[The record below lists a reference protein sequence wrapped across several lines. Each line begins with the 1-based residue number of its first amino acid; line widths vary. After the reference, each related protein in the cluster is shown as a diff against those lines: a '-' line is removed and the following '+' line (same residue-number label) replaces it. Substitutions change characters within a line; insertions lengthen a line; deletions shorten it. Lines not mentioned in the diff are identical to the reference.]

1 VNDRPRVLAVDLGAT
16 SIRVAAVDLDGD
28 RPAVEV
34 LHRWR
39 HAPVPDADGALRWD
53 WDRIVAEVEH
63 GLHLGLE
70 SGPVASIGVDGWGV
84 DYGYLD
90 RSGELVDPPYAYRD
104 ARTERWEET
113 AGLVGTDELYR
124 ITGVQL
130 MEINTIFQIA
140 ADSDER
146 RASADRLMLLPDLL
160 THHLT
165 GWVGV
170 ERSNL
175 STTGLMDAHTGDWS
189 DVLIEAV
196 GVPRSLFPEPA
207 TAGTRVG
214 DWNGAAVHLVGSH
227 DTASAFLGAPST
239 GAGSVFVSTGSWVI
253 VGVERD
259 QPDNSQA
266 ARDANFSNEAGALGG
281 IRFLKNV
288 VGFWILEQCRAAWGS
303 PPIEDLIAEAERVE
317 SVAPIFDAFDRR
329 FVSPDDMLSE
339 VAAASGLPPD
349 APRAVVAR
357 SIIESIVHGVVTV
370 VSEIETT
377 AGIRAGSLALVGG
390 GARIPLLARLLED
403 KSGLDVVVGSAE
415 ATALGNAIVQGIA
428 LGRFDDLGEA
438 RRWLTPTGV
447 ALEARDG

>member
-1 VNDRPRVLAVDLGAT
+1 MNDRQRVLAVDLGAT
-16 SIRVAAVDLDGD
+16 SIRVAAVDLDAD
-28 RPAVEV
+28 RPAVDV

-39 HAPVPDADGALRWD
+39 HGPVPDAGGALRWD
-53 WDRIVAEVEH
+53 WDRIVAEVER

-70 SGPVASIGVDGWGV
+70 SGPIASIGVDGWGV

-90 RSGELVDPPYAYRD
+90 LSGELVDAPYAYRD
-104 ARTERWEET
+104 ARTEGWEET
-113 AGLVGTDELYR
+113 VGLVGADELYR
-124 ITGVQL
+124 ITGIQL

-146 RASADRLMLLPDLL
+146 LARADKLMLLPDLL

-175 STTGLMDAHTGDWS
+175 STTGLMDAYTGDWS
-189 DVLIEAV
+189 DALIEAV

-207 TAGTRVG
+207 KAGTRVG
-214 DWNGAAVHLVGSH
+214 EWNGIPVHLVGSH

-239 GAGSVFVSTGSWVI
+239 GVGTVFVSTGSWVI

-259 QPDNSQA
+259 RPDNSKA

-303 PPIEDLIAEAERVE
+303 PPIENLIAEAEGVD
-317 SVAPIFDAFDRR
+317 SVVPIFDASDRR
-329 FVSPDDMLSE
+329 FVSPDDMLAE
-339 VAAASGLPPD
+339 VVAASGLPPD
-349 APRAVVAR
+349 SPRAVVAR
-357 SIIESIVHGVVTV
+357 SIIESIVEGVLTV

-377 AGIRAGSLALVGG
+377 AGIKAMSLALVGG
-390 GARIPLLARLLED
+390 GARIPLLARLLEE
-403 KSGLDVVVGSAE
+403 KSGLDVVVGSSE
-415 ATALGNAIVQGIA
+415 ATALGSAVVQGIA
-428 LGRFDDLGEA
+428 LGRFDDLDEA
-438 RRWLTPTGV
+438 RRWLTPGGAAV
-447 ALEARDG
+447 EARGG